1 MADTNAKT
9 SFKQTQMKFYRK
21 PAAAAIDVTA
31 VSNAAPAV
39 LDTADQTIKSGDVVY
54 LQSDNPA
61 ANGLYMVEVKTN
73 GNITLLGTDFTAI
86 GTVEN
91 AKIAVAEE
99 MAYCMATQLNV
110 DVGSISYSDVTTN
123 CDDYPQEEGEVQAGS
138 YSGQA
143 YSNPSNQ
150 VETLMEDALF
160 SQETLFFA
168 WKSKDVAI
176 LRGGRIVI
184 ESFKLSGK
192 TKEKWTAD
200 FGFKMKSRPVRLAM

>member
-21 PAAAAIDVTA
+21 PDNATVNVTA

-39 LDTADQTIKSGDVVY
+39 LDTADPTIKSGNVVY

-73 GNITLLGTDFTAI
+73 GKITLLGTDFTAI
-86 GTVEN
+86 GTVAN
-91 AKIAVAEE
+91 AKLAVAKE
-99 MAYCMATQLNV
+99 MAYCMATQLNM
-110 DVGSISYSDVTTN
+110 DFGSISYSDVTTN

-143 YSNPSNQ
+143 YSNPSNP
-150 VETLMEDALF
+150 VENLMEEI
-160 SQETLFFA
+160 QRRCRFA
-168 WKSKDVAI
+168 
-176 LRGGRIVI
+176 R
-184 ESFKLSGK
+184 
-192 TKEKWTAD
+192 
-200 FGFKMKSRPVRLAM
+200 RPHRD